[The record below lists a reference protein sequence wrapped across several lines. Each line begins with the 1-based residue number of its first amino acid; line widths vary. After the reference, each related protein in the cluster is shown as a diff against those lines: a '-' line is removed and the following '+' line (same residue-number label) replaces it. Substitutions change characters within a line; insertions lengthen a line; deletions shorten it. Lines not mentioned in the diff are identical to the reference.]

1 MRSGAKGNMMSTLY
15 TAYGFHLE
23 ADTSKRPCGMNTLVH
38 LDIRKKPT
46 AKQQRFTCELA
57 AKRGYDTVV
66 FFADD
71 KAIRTV
77 ELW

>member
-1 MRSGAKGNMMSTLY
+1 MSTLY

-23 ADTSKRPCGMNTLVH
+23 EDTSKRPCGMNTLVH
-38 LDIRKKPT
+38 LDTKKAPS
-46 AKQQRFTCELA
+46 KSQQRFTCELA

-71 KAIRTV
+71 KTLRTV